1 MNKFFSFL
9 MVGMAFTALQ
19 VSTAEAGEMECV
31 NAGTPSQVADC
42 WKAKAQDGSM
52 KHGQNQHDG
61 SNGQYDTAHQGQQQ
75 GPDCANAG
83 TPMEV
88 GKCWEAKHSGPQGG
102 HHPAGA
108 PGMTGGQHHDGA
120 KGEHHDDGKGT
131 MATQNFSGEHV
142 EKGGHHDGP
151 PMDPRSGQPFTQ
163 ADEAKFQRF
172 ADECEATRGLLS
184 EGSTQELV
192 KEGFTRVQVEDLC
205 KMSADNGPDNGPTFK
220 DCKSIKPKGNVD
232 MMRDKKNCFR
242 DVAESLGAKGAKAGF
257 GKCRSIKPRGEFSL
271 MKEKKNCF
279 RDVAKSLR

>member
-19 VSTAEAGEMECV
+19 VATAEANEMECV

-52 KHGQNQHDG
+52 KHSQNQHDG

-88 GKCWEAKHSGPQGG
+88 GACWEAKHSGPQGNPG

-108 PGMTGGQHHDGA
+108 PGTTGGPG
-120 KGEHHDDGKGT
+120 GHHDDGKGT
-131 MATQNFSGEHV
+131 MATQNFSAEHV
-142 EKGGHHDGP
+142 EKGGHHDAP
-151 PMDPRSGQPFTQ
+151 PIDPRSGQPFTQ
-163 ADEAKFQRF
+163 ADEVKFQKY

-184 EGSTQELV
+184 EGSAQALV
-192 KEGFTRVQVEDLC
+192 DEGFTRVQVEKLC
-205 KMSADNGPDNGPTFK
+205 KDGPEQGSPDGHPST
-220 DCKSIKPKGNVD
+220 
-232 MMRDKKNCFR
+232 
-242 DVAESLGAKGAKAGF
+242 AA
-257 GKCRSIKPRGEFSL
+257 PR
-271 MKEKKNCF
+271 
-279 RDVAKSLR
+279 

>member
-19 VSTAEAGEMECV
+19 VATAEANEMECV

-52 KHGQNQHDG
+52 KHSQNQHDG
-61 SNGQYDTAHQGQQQ
+61 SNGQYGTANPAGNYPAGHIEPG
-75 GPDCANAG
+75 GEDCANKG

-142 EKGGHHDGP
+142 EKGGHHDAP
-151 PMDPRSGQPFTQ
+151 PIDPRSGQPFTQ
-163 ADEAKFQRF
+163 ADEVKFQRF

-192 KEGFTRVQVEDLC
+192 KEGFTRVQVEKLC
-205 KMSADNGPDNGPTFK
+205 KDGPEQGSGGGQGGHNAP
-220 DCKSIKPKGNVD
+220 PA
-232 MMRDKKNCFR
+232 RR
-242 DVAESLGAKGAKAGF
+242 
-257 GKCRSIKPRGEFSL
+257 
-271 MKEKKNCF
+271 
-279 RDVAKSLR
+279 

>member
-19 VSTAEAGEMECV
+19 VATAEAGEMECV

-61 SNGQYDTAHQGQQQ
+61 SNGQYDTSHKGQQHGQYDTAHQGQQQ

-88 GKCWEAKHSGPQGG
+88 GKCWEAQNSGGQ
-102 HHPAGA
+102 HHDGA
-108 PGMTGGQHHDGA
+108 PGMTGGPG
-120 KGEHHDDGKGT
+120 GHHDDGKGT
-131 MATQNFSGEHV
+131 MAAQNFSAEHV
-142 EKGGHHDGP
+142 ETGGHHDGP

-163 ADEAKFQRF
+163 ADEAKFQKY

-192 KEGFTRVQVEDLC
+192 REGFTRLQVEKLC
-205 KMSADNGPDNGPTFK
+205 KDGPEQGSGGDH
-220 DCKSIKPKGNVD
+220 
-232 MMRDKKNCFR
+232 
-242 DVAESLGAKGAKAGF
+242 GAQGGHNAPPA
-257 GKCRSIKPRGEFSL
+257 S
-271 MKEKKNCF
+271 
-279 RDVAKSLR
+279 

>member
-19 VSTAEAGEMECV
+19 VVTAEAGEMKCV

-52 KHGQNQHDG
+52 KHSQNQHDG
-61 SNGQYDTAHQGQQQ
+61 SNGQYDTTHQGQEQ

-88 GKCWEAKHSGPQGG
+88 GACWEAKHSGPQGNPD

-108 PGMTGGQHHDGA
+108 AMTGGSG
-120 KGEHHDDGKGT
+120 GHHDDGKGT
-131 MATQNFSGEHV
+131 MATQNFSAEHV
-142 EKGGHHDGP
+142 ETGGHHDGP

-163 ADEAKFQRF
+163 ADEAKFQKY

-184 EGSTQELV
+184 EGSTQALV
-192 KEGFTRVQVEDLC
+192 GEGFTRVQVEKLC
-205 KMSADNGPDNGPTFK
+205 KDGPEQGSGGDHVGQGGHNAPPA
-220 DCKSIKPKGNVD
+220 S
-232 MMRDKKNCFR
+232 
-242 DVAESLGAKGAKAGF
+242 
-257 GKCRSIKPRGEFSL
+257 
-271 MKEKKNCF
+271 
-279 RDVAKSLR
+279 

>member
-19 VSTAEAGEMECV
+19 VATAEANEMECV

-52 KHGQNQHDG
+52 KHSQTSMMALMD
-61 SNGQYDTAHQGQQQ
+61 SMILPTKDREQ

-88 GKCWEAKHSGPQGG
+88 GACWEAKHSGPQGNPG

-108 PGMTGGQHHDGA
+108 PMTGGSG
-120 KGEHHDDGKGT
+120 GHHDDGEGT
-131 MATQNFSGEHV
+131 MATQNFSAEHV
-142 EKGGHHDGP
+142 ETGGHHDGP

-163 ADEAKFQRF
+163 ADEAKFQKY

-184 EGSTQELV
+184 EGSTQALV
-192 KEGFTRVQVEDLC
+192 GEGFTRVQVEKLC
-205 KMSADNGPDNGPTFK
+205 KDGPEQGSGGDH
-220 DCKSIKPKGNVD
+220 
-232 MMRDKKNCFR
+232 
-242 DVAESLGAKGAKAGF
+242 GAQGGHNAPPA
-257 GKCRSIKPRGEFSL
+257 RR
-271 MKEKKNCF
+271 
-279 RDVAKSLR
+279 